1 MSPMTSQTESVGF
14 DPQLTTTR
22 NCCVSVNLPE
32 QPCGRVPFTG
42 RQCFIWTLALNHY
55 RCTVCPRRR
64 KKKVQPRKDWIWQQE
79 RYCSQEAVLL
89 QRGDKAS
96 HASGESPRSTTTLP
110 SPEECKLSI

>member
-1 MSPMTSQTESVGF
+1 MSLMTSQTESVGF

-64 KKKVQPRKDWIWQQE
+64 KKKGATQKGLDM
-79 RYCSQEAVLL
+79 AAGALL
-89 QRGDKAS
+89 FPGGCA
-96 HASGESPRSTTTLP
+96 P
-110 SPEECKLSI
+110 SAR